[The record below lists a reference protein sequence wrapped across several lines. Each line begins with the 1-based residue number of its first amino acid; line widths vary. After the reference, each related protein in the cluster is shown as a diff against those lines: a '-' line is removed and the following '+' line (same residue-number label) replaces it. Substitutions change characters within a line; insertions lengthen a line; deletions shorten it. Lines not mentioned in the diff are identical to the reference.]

1 MGRTKSIA
9 LLSLSFFLFCTVLF
23 LLSIFLFCF
32 FFITR
37 SGAPKF
43 PSRNEQNLPN
53 RNKQGSAQCFP
64 NEPSTN
70 GRKPT
75 AAINFQNKEGGT
87 HQIWW
92 DGSDLGG
99 IGEGKNMVWMN
110 KRRTVVNSGDMKRPA
125 TSDANARK
133 FNNTRL
139 LNESARPNGSG
150 TKF

>member
-1 MGRTKSIA
+1 MVGNQQQQLTSK
-9 LLSLSFFLFCTVLF
+9 
-23 LLSIFLFCF
+23 
-32 FFITR
+32 TR
-37 SGAPKF
+37 RG
-43 PSRNEQNLPN
+43 EM
-53 RNKQGSAQCFP
+53 
-64 NEPSTN
+64 
-70 GRKPT
+70 
-75 AAINFQNKEGGT
+75 

-92 DGSDLGG
+92 DGSDLGRTG
-99 IGEGKNMVWMN
+99 GGKNMVWMN